1 MPITLESVAKAVQE
15 HLNNA
20 TTRPVSVGMRR
31 PSSDTPAVVWELT
44 SADCAWMLAS
54 TVGLQWTATVEVQ
67 IFGDTSLAVIQVA
80 DDLISYWD
88 SPTALGASYATLK
101 PVGVSFTMRTE
112 SQADG
117 SEGDER
123 VGTITLTIQGV

>member
-1 MPITLESVAKAVQE
+1 MPVTLESIAKAVQE

-20 TTRPVSVGMRR
+20 TAQPVSVGMRR
-31 PSSDTPAVVWELT
+31 PSSGTPAVVWELT
-44 SADCAWMLAS
+44 SSDCAWMMGAMA
-54 TVGLQWTATVEVQ
+54 GLQWTATVEIQ

-80 DDLISYWD
+80 DDLIGYWD
-88 SPTALGASYATLK
+88 TPTALGASYAVLK
-101 PVGVSFTMRTE
+101 PVSVSFTMRTE